1 MTRPHEEHVSD
12 PLMRPSN
19 LSLLAVLAALCLGG
33 CDSPPPDLR
42 EWTPAD
48 HHGET
53 QNPERTR
60 QSTGEPA
67 STEPGLDE
75 VTLATWSKA
84 CTLCHGR
91 IGRGDGPQAP
101 MTQPRDLTD
110 PAWQASV
117 SDEQIEKSIRE
128 GKGKMPAFPLPDG
141 TIKSLVQLIRRLA
154 AVAPAAPDQAASD
167 TTAGDT
173 AAAGSGGQP
182 AAAQGGAPAAAPGA
196 TPTSAGNGG
205 QP

>member
-1 MTRPHEEHVSD
+1 
-12 PLMRPSN
+12 MRSLNPS
-19 LSLLAVLAALCLGG
+19 LPVMLVALCLGG
-33 CDSPPPDLR
+33 CDSPPTDLR

-110 PAWQASV
+110 PAWQASI

-154 AVAPAAPDQAASD
+154 AVAPTAPATVGQDEAQGG
-167 TTAGDT
+167 TAGAPT
-173 AAAGSGGQP
+173 AGQP
-182 AAAQGGAPAAAPGA
+182 AAAQGGAGAAKTAPSFAGA
-196 TPTSAGNGG
+196 GG
-205 QP
+205 RP